1 MSWNLKGS
9 YVETCSCELM
19 CPCNLSFDHGAT
31 YDFCRVTLVFNIREG
46 EIEGTDIG
54 GMKVAAIADTP
65 KVMTE
70 GNWRLGVFV
79 DERATDEQFDK
90 LVQVFGGQLG
100 GPMAA
105 LAPLIGE
112 MLGVERAA
120 IEVGDDGLR
129 HSVRV
134 GDVIEFE
141 IEDIVPFGV
150 ETGEPVR
157 FAGMFHPVGVGPHD
171 GGGEALAD
179 QRLRH
184 RVRGQDRAVEVRVL
198 LGCLTADRP
207 CRTELARARG
217 SRARVR
223 RGARPARARRAAV
236 RAGRPR
242 LVVDGRPDAGHG
254 QRAVDRRWERSG
266 GSSASGS

>member
-1 MSWNLKGS
+1 MAWNLRGS

-46 EIEGTDIG
+46 EIEGTDIS
-54 GMKVAAIADTP
+54 GMKVAAIADSP

-120 IEVGDDGLR
+120 IEVDDDGLR
-129 HSVRV
+129 HRVRV
-134 GDVIEFE
+134 GDGIEFE
-141 IEDIVPFGV
+141 IEDIVPFGI

-157 FAGMFHPVGVGPHD
+157 FDGMFHPVGSD
-171 GGGEALAD
+171 LTMAEAK
-179 QRLRH
+179 
-184 RVRGQDRAVEVRVL
+184 
-198 LGCLTADRP
+198 T
-207 CRTELARARG
+207 
-217 SRARVR
+217 SRIDAFGIRYE
-223 RGARPARARRAAV
+223 GKTGLSKSDFSWAA
-236 RAGRPR
+236 
-242 LVVDGRPDAGHG
+242 
-254 QRAVDRRWERSG
+254 
-266 GSSASGS
+266 